1 MAGGTPLGQMYI
13 ELGLDVSKFN
23 PSLTSAKNAVKYFQN
38 NVKALDSTLK
48 NNGKS
53 TELLKAKYKSLGQAI
68 QAQKKVLDQMKQ
80 NFDKLDPGSAK
91 FDKAA
96 AEIERENSKLA
107 AMEGQLYKVEQALKA
122 VGRENSFSGKME
134 ALGKNLVKSGE
145 HIQNF
150 GKKVSDFG
158 GTLTKGITAP
168 LVASA
173 GFAVKAAVDYESAFA
188 GVRKTVD
195 ATEGE
200 YKKMSSAIREA
211 SKVMPASAVE
221 IAKVAE
227 SAGQLGI
234 KKKNIVDFSKTMI
247 DLGESTNMTA
257 DEAATSLARLAN
269 ITQMP
274 QSEFRRL
281 GSTIVDLGNNFATTE
296 SEIVEMSLRLAGTG
310 HLVGLTEPQILALAT
325 AMSSVGINAEA
336 GGSSFSRVMQ
346 KINTQ
351 VLSGGDKLDKFAKVA
366 GMSAEN
372 FAKSWKTEP
381 QIAMLAF
388 LDGLKK
394 VKASG
399 GDVTQT
405 LKQLGI
411 KSTQEI
417 DTMQRMAGAG
427 DLLSRALKT
436 ANGAWKENNA
446 LTTEAKKRYE
456 TTESQLKIFKNQI
469 TDLAI
474 EFGGPLIKAMN
485 SGLQA
490 AKPWVQKLADMA
502 KAFSEMSTEQ
512 QQNIIKWGLL
522 AAGAGPALSILGKG
536 IGVIGGVTKGI
547 GFLTQGIGKVGGGLS
562 LLSKTFQLFKQGSN
576 LTEAFK
582 TASAG
587 IASTGMAAEGAAAS
601 TGTLAKGIAM
611 LGSPTTWGVLLGGAA
626 LITFGVI
633 AEKIHEA
640 NVRTERWGTSVS
652 KLQDEQLSGF
662 KRKVDEANKAMV
674 EFGTSAGS
682 VDNVKSSFEKLN
694 NEIDK
699 LIDEKKKKLEALAK
713 EVGMS
718 DEVRKN
724 QESQLEQT
732 KDNVRK
738 MTDQVGKIYQNAKD
752 QHRDLTREEKAVVLD
767 IQNQMISEQLDLM
780 NISKS
785 KKQAIM
791 QAMNGDVKNMNER
804 QRGEALDVVSKWITD
819 EQKLYEKRKKA
830 IKDAYKNDD
839 SYEGIKERNQKL
851 EELESEHLA
860 KKQAYQQKYMELEK
874 NFIDNYNGR
883 WSKEALSGVHNR
895 MAALGLDWK
904 EFDKYMRTAADTVQ
918 STSGIIARSMTNMS
932 KETAEAN
939 TVWNSLVFD
948 EKKGE
953 VKTNA
958 REEVAKVLE
967 AENGWNSIEFILK
980 NANIETNAKMLIGEA
995 LVETGKWNDLTV
1007 EQKELVLEGHKGM
1020 QAILENKQ
1028 ALQEWNGLPAEVKE
1042 LLMKNEAFLN
1052 SGNLAISTLQKWNEL
1067 SPQQKELIAKDLAT
1081 GEVTKIQ
1088 QALNTLVG
1096 MNPNIPINAKDNA
1109 SQIISQVINDALN
1122 IPKETNTSLNADAS
1136 GVEIG
1141 KNKALEA
1148 LGIVNAFQVPTKPI
1162 TADAS
1167 NAVAQGQ
1174 SAINKQTEWNNTP
1187 SPTKNLTGDSSNAV
1201 SAGQS
1206 AINKQNEWNALYS
1219 PTKYITGDAS
1229 SAINAANSATSTINA
1244 IPASKH
1250 VSISASVLGLGAA
1263 ARILGLKDGTDYH
1276 EGGFAMVNDQRN
1288 PVYKEMVTLPDGS
1301 SFIPEGRDVVLPLPR
1316 GSKVLR
1322 ADRTKR
1328 LMQKLGIPKY
1338 ASGIGI
1344 PEDAKFLKE
1353 MESAGEQIVLKE
1365 NPQHSYNGQNIVAE
1379 IAFLRSSLEKLL
1391 TAILEKPSE
1400 TYLDGNVLA
1409 QNSYQRYSKI
1419 MAREGI

>member
-96 AEIERENSKLA
+96 ADIERENAKLA

-150 GKKVSDFG
+150 GKRVSDFG

-200 YKKMSSAIREA
+200 YKKMSSAIREV

-562 LLSKTFQLFKQGSN
+562 LLSKTFQLFKQGSS

-851 EELESEHLA
+851 EELENEHLA

-895 MAALGLDWK
+895 MVALGLDWK

-1052 SGNLAISTLQKWNEL
+1052 SGNLAISTLQRWNEL

-1081 GEVTKIQ
+1081 GEVTKVKE
-1088 QALNTLVG
+1088 ALSLLVG

-1141 KNKALEA
+1141 RNKALEA
-1148 LGIVNAFQVPTKPI
+1148 LGMVNAFQVPTKPI

-1229 SAINAANSATSTINA
+1229 SAINAANSAASTINA

-1338 ASGIGI
+1338 ASGVGI

-1353 MESAGEQIVLKE
+1353 MEKAGQQIVLKE